1 MVQVT
6 GNSNKIQRTGNDPVG
21 SITLEAGLS
30 RQVSVNDPVGSIT
43 LEAGLSRQV
52 SVNDPVGSITLEA
65 GLSRQLSVLIHDTCV
80 LTVLV

>member
-43 LEAGLSRQV
+43 LEAGLSRQ
-52 SVNDPVGSITLEA
+52 
-65 GLSRQLSVLIHDTCV
+65 LSVLIHDTCV